1 MYKLGMEQSIK
12 KSITFEVVGEPKG
25 KGRPRFTRSGHT
37 YTPQATKDYERHISQ
52 AAFVAMVEAGYT
64 VIDRPVVVDLLAEMP
79 IPKSW
84 TKKRQLTASMDGE
97 KPKKPDIDNV
107 LKAAL
112 DACNGIVYHDD
123 AQVHVVTA
131 RKRYAQDGS
140 QGRLVVSIAWT

>member
-1 MYKLGMEQSIK
+1 MEHNVK
-12 KSITFEVVGEPKG
+12 KEVSFIVHGKPIG
-25 KGRPRFTRSGHT
+25 KGRPRFTRFGHT

-64 VIDRPVVVDLLAEMP
+64 VTDRPVVVDLLAEMP

-84 TKKRQLTASMDGE
+84 TKKRKLAASMDGE

-112 DACNGIVYHDD
+112 DGCNGIVYDDD

>member
-64 VIDRPVVVDLLAEMP
+64 VTDRPCLLYTSPSPRDRQKSRMP
-79 IPKSW
+79 SS
-84 TKKRQLTASMDGE
+84 A
-97 KPKKPDIDNV
+97 
-107 LKAAL
+107 
-112 DACNGIVYHDD
+112 
-123 AQVHVVTA
+123 
-131 RKRYAQDGS
+131 
-140 QGRLVVSIAWT
+140 